1 MWLCV
6 VVASRECVP
15 TSSGAAKL
23 VVDGVARGA
32 PGERLGLRV
41 ALSWGC
47 GTFLEVF
54 DVRQRVLSFQSG
66 LTLWQRE
73 YNTCMRTWVT

>member
-6 VVASRECVP
+6 LVASRECVP
-15 TSSGAAKL
+15 TSGAAML
-23 VVDGVARGA
+23 VVDGVAGGA
-32 PGERLGLRV
+32 FRERLGLRV

-54 DVRQRVLSFQSG
+54 DIRQRVLSFQSG
-66 LTLWQRE
+66 LTL
-73 YNTCMRTWVT
+73 